1 MHSKLR
7 LNKFYPH
14 MSEQDLQAFYGHF
27 LALEEMTKPEWKRF
41 VDNGELLRTNISA
54 RWPGWN
60 DLNQINLADFYRK
73 LGFKKYLSVF
83 FGTFGYQIQNL
94 KLSKESV
101 KRHLKDPN
109 TSKKDRIPLRN
120 PKGPVKRIK
129 TDSHKYFTSV
139 FFF

>member
-1 MHSKLR
+1 
-7 LNKFYPH
+7 

-94 KLSKESV
+94 KLSSGQKGRK
-101 KRHLKDPN
+101 KRPN
-109 TSKKDRIPLRN
+109 RPNCLYIQ
-120 PKGPVKRIK
+120 
-129 TDSHKYFTSV
+129 
-139 FFF
+139 

>member
-60 DLNQINLADFYRK
+60 VRFLWWSMWLDQPKGHFSERPLSSYRSVRPIRSRPTTHNQVFTFQLLMKGIFYR
-73 LGFKKYLSVF
+73 S
-83 FGTFGYQIQNL
+83 
-94 KLSKESV
+94 
-101 KRHLKDPN
+101 
-109 TSKKDRIPLRN
+109 RISREPAE
-120 PKGPVKRIK
+120 RI
-129 TDSHKYFTSV
+129 
-139 FFF
+139 